1 MHPAMPLAMLLLVF
15 AELVFVAAA
24 ALYFFMEEDFME
36 EDFMEE
42 DFMEALGF
50 GFGVAFAADV
60 LLFIA
65 WAITKTILGL

>member
-1 MHPAMPLAMLLLVF
+1 MHPAMPLAMLLFVF
-15 AELVFVAAA
+15 AGLVFVSAA
-24 ALYFFMEEDFME
+24 ALYFFL
-36 EDFMEE
+36 EE

-50 GFGVAFAADV
+50 GFAVAFAADV

>member
-15 AELVFVAAA
+15 AGLVFVAAA
-24 ALYFFMEEDFME
+24 ALYFFME

>member
-24 ALYFFMEEDFME
+24 ALYFFME